1 MPPWVTRKSITQK
14 YMWWRGWEWDDSHFA
29 FIHKF
34 TSLLSR
40 MNRCIVRQRNKSPKS
55 GFSSLCLSKCYK
67 LTLQLKSQHVSK
79 FMDSDSSV
87 LQYKFLHPIQIFTC
101 FAHWWRS
108 QAFKTLELCSKTLF
122 THWLFSKRYFENFES
137 FYVSFFLQF
146 AAKFD
151 KDTLFFQVYHF
162 PKLQLEYHT
171 LVNKTLLT
179 NHTCSNL
186 IPKREWFGR
195 LIYLLLGWQKWC
207 HLAVSPET
215 IWLYHK
221 YSHVGR
227 TGTFITGSLLWHDST
242 TCLFHPFPCF

>member
-1 MPPWVTRKSITQK
+1 MLATLWIVILLFYSTSSFTQ
-14 YMWWRGWEWDDSHFA
+14 
-29 FIHKF
+29 
-34 TSLLSR
+34 
-40 MNRCIVRQRNKSPKS
+40 
-55 GFSSLCLSKCYK
+55 
-67 LTLQLKSQHVSK
+67 SK
-79 FMDSDSSV
+79 FSPV
-87 LQYKFLHPIQIFTC
+87 LLVDGDPKHLISWNNAQKLVI
-101 FAHWWRS
+101 
-108 QAFKTLELCSKTLF
+108 
-122 THWLFSKRYFENFES
+122 THWLFSKRCFENFWS
-137 FYVSFFLQF
+137 FYVSSFLQF

-179 NHTCSNL
+179 NHTSSSF

-195 LIYLLLGWQKWC
+195 LIYLHLVWQKWC

-227 TGTFITGSLLWHDST
+227 TGTYITGSLLLHDST
-242 TCLFHPFPCF
+242 TCLFHPFLCF

>member
-1 MPPWVTRKSITQK
+1 MLANLWIAILLFYSKRSFTQ
-14 YMWWRGWEWDDSHFA
+14 
-29 FIHKF
+29 
-34 TSLLSR
+34 
-40 MNRCIVRQRNKSPKS
+40 
-55 GFSSLCLSKCYK
+55 
-67 LTLQLKSQHVSK
+67 SK
-79 FMDSDSSV
+79 FSPV
-87 LQYKFLHPIQIFTC
+87 LLTDGCPKHLKP
-101 FAHWWRS
+101 WNNS
-108 QAFKTLELCSKTLF
+108 QKLVF

-171 LVNKTLLT
+171 LVNKTLT
-179 NHTCSNL
+179 NHTCSNHN
-186 IPKREWFGR
+186 PKREWFGR
-195 LIYLLLGWQKWC
+195 LICLLLIWQKWC

-227 TGTFITGSLLWHDST
+227 TDTFITGSHLWHDST
-242 TCLFHPFPCF
+242 TCLFQPFLCF